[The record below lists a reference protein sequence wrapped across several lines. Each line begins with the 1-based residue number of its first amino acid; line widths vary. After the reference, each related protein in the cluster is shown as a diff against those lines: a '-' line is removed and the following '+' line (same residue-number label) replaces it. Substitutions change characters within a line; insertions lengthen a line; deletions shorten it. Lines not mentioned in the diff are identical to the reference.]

1 MLFRSAFEQE
11 MHPEQLSQQIK
22 GLLKIGNAITYEQ
35 YSADLIVAEQ
45 ARYAIDQLLTQTCD
59 ILIAPSAIGEAPA
72 GITQTGD
79 PIFCRI
85 WTLLGLPCINLPL
98 STGSNG
104 LPVGIQLVGA
114 RGKDRLLL
122 SVAKALMS

>member
-1 MLFRSAFEQE
+1 MLFRS
-11 MHPEQLSQQIK
+11 
-22 GLLKIGNAITYEQ
+22 ITYEQ
-35 YSADLIVAEQ
+35 YSNDLIVAEQ
-45 ARYAIDQLLTQTCD
+45 ARQAIDQLLTQSCD
-59 ILIAPSAIGEAPA
+59 ILIAPSAIGEAPS

-98 STGSNG
+98 SRGSNG

-122 SVAKALMS
+122 SVAHALMS